1 MKKCITK
8 LLIFVT
14 LISCFG
20 VIPSYANESDISP
33 QTISTV
39 DFDLGMSKGIQ
50 YFNNGQ
56 YYEARDEFQWFCD
69 ANWSK
74 MNTGQQQYALD
85 YLNSA
90 KGKCENNEIL
100 GWWVEYEKE
109 YGTSTQYYI
118 TEDGSLEV
126 YYNERPVHW
135 DGVYSIVGDKIEYSY
150 TIIERTTNLIS
161 GYFIHKDG
169 TLYNCGE
176 GDNSPKKLI
185 KIPKYMTADELKK
198 LFVYNDNNISFDNVS
213 DEINLIQKYLDDGLY
228 LEAIDRCN
236 YVENTF
242 SLSHNDG
249 ITIIFMRD
257 RANAWYN
264 AYIEN
269 ANKLSRIEFDNGMR
283 KGIDYFNKGMYYE
296 ARDEFQWFCD
306 ANWGKM
312 NDGQRKYALDY
323 LDGAKREIQN
333 LNTQDNGTWYHGG
346 TYAVSGGIGYWQ
358 YSLSI
363 SNITSGSLTVNY
375 FGMSQSSLEVKG
387 ARLYR
392 QNDGSYAGSAIT
404 TDKENIYL
412 KINIISNSH
421 IKLTYSYGY
430 YSEIIHFYK

>member
-1 MKKCITK
+1 
-8 LLIFVT
+8 
-14 LISCFG
+14 
-20 VIPSYANESDISP
+20 
-33 QTISTV
+33 
-39 DFDLGMSKGIQ
+39 
-50 YFNNGQ
+50 
-56 YYEARDEFQWFCD
+56 
-69 ANWSK
+69 
-74 MNTGQQQYALD
+74 MNDGQQQYVLG
-85 YLNSA
+85 YLNNA
-90 KGKCENNEIL
+90 KEKIAEL
-100 GWWVEYEKE
+100 EKE
-109 YGTSTQYYI
+109 NSRLTQ
-118 TEDGSLEV
+118 
-126 YYNERPVHW
+126 
-135 DGVYSIVGDKIEYSY
+135 
-150 TIIERTTNLIS
+150 
-161 GYFIHKDG
+161 
-169 TLYNCGE
+169 
-176 GDNSPKKLI
+176 
-185 KIPKYMTADELKK
+185 
-198 LFVYNDNNISFDNVS
+198 
-213 DEINLIQKYLDDGLY
+213 QQ
-228 LEAIDRCN
+228 
-236 YVENTF
+236 
-242 SLSHNDG
+242 
-249 ITIIFMRD
+249 
-257 RANAWYN
+257 
-264 AYIEN
+264 
-269 ANKLSRIEFDNGMR
+269 FDNGMR